1 MESSTLSSKTTN
13 FTPFERW
20 GIAIAGIYFIIGFP
34 ANVLSIIVCF
44 KSLFYRYFRRLDLK
58 KRRKNL
64 SEKFDQISFN
74 HVPSPSKPCKLKMN
88 KTETVPIQQRLNAVG
103 RKLSHDHSR
112 QNFMR
117 TSQSSPNMSH
127 LEIQFLSSK
136 QQQNKGRHNDASS
149 KQIEVNQ
156 KNSFLNPHRKC
167 FELYLIEISFCD
179 LFIIG
184 YNFLEWLLLILS
196 EC

>member
-1 MESSTLSSKTTN
+1 MLLHHQ
-13 FTPFERW
+13 
-20 GIAIAGIYFIIGFP
+20 AAG
-34 ANVLSIIVCF
+34 L
-44 KSLFYRYFRRLDLK
+44 
-58 KRRKNL
+58 
-64 SEKFDQISFN
+64 E
-74 HVPSPSKPCKLKMN
+74 
-88 KTETVPIQQRLNAVG
+88 TETVLIQQRLNAVG

-196 EC
+196 KC